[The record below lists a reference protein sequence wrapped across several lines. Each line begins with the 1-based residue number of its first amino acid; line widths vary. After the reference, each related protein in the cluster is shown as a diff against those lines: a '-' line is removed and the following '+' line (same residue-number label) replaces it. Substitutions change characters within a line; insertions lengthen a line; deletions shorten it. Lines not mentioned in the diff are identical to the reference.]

1 MFGGLV
7 EKGRKLQLAD
17 INFAVTG
24 SRGTIAT
31 PSPGVYAVGAIYY
44 WWCDRKS
51 ANPPNIHCNSPPI
64 FPAIQYIILHVH
76 MHNNYYTDTYMYIH
90 A

>member
-31 PSPGVYAVGAIYY
+31 PSLGVYAVGAIYY

-51 ANPPNIHCNSPPI
+51 AK
-64 FPAIQYIILHVH
+64 
-76 MHNNYYTDTYMYIH
+76 YTL
-90 A
+90 